1 MNKSFFSG
9 LAGLLFLV
17 LIIFGSRQSLA
28 WSEHP
33 LLIYPV
39 LKTMPVVANAPE
51 AEVKSLLTFLLQ
63 EEEGLARM
71 LAGQEAWARENIEA
85 YAPRPDDL
93 AFVATGNAE
102 DILQR
107 FFYAIRIN
115 PNVKMALYHH
125 LPPGLDGGGREVI
138 SPYELTTL
146 EKLTEMLSSTY
157 LRLNEGEM
165 IAPILVLASANNEPD
180 YGFDLGLFE
189 DNNTLWGKLYGF
201 GEQTFGNP
209 NLPYGTQA
217 PFHMGF
223 YHESWI
229 VFAAASFLKR
239 TYVEYRINLYQ
250 TLAEYAFA
258 SGQDYW
264 GYRFM
269 GWAMHYLGDLSMPY
283 HSSVLPGVSA
293 LRMIWINLKAM
304 LGFPKAYN
312 NAVQLVSNR
321 HTVYE
326 QFQWL
331 VLRGAFENGN
341 MEHPFI
347 KALENPVEA
356 KPYDYTFPR
365 EVVAHESYK
374 KGKATTRAMKRSF
387 PKKLVSDPKFEV
399 SDSPELD
406 NLIEYMSVEK
416 GPEGVE
422 KMTELI
428 AERFRSYGM
437 HTRSFVTAML
447 ESAD

>member
-1 MNKSFFSG
+1 MNKSCFSG
-9 LAGLLFLV
+9 LAGLLL
-17 LIIFGSRQSLA
+17 LIMVFSGVRQAHA

-39 LKTMPVVANAPE
+39 LKTMPIVANASDV
-51 AEVKSLLTFLLQ
+51 EVKSLLTFLLQ
-63 EEEGLARM
+63 EEAGLAKL
-71 LAGQEAWARENIEA
+71 LADQEAWARANIES
-85 YAPRPDDL
+85 YAPRPDNL
-93 AFVATGNAE
+93 AFVATGIPD

-107 FFYAIRIN
+107 FFYAIRMN

-125 LPPGLDGGGREVI
+125 LPPGADGGGREVI

-189 DNNTLWGKLYGF
+189 DNNTYWGRLYGF

-223 YHESWI
+223 YHEPGI
-229 VFAAASFLKR
+229 VFAAAPFLKR
-239 TYVEYRINLYQ
+239 TFVEYRIHLYQ
-250 TLAEYAFA
+250 ALAEYAFA
-258 SGQDYW
+258 AGQDYW

-304 LGFPKAYN
+304 IGFPKSRD

-331 VLRGAFENGN
+331 VLKDAYEKGN
-341 MEHPFI
+341 WEHPFI

-356 KPYDYTFPR
+356 KPYDHTFPR
-365 EVVAHESYK
+365 EVVARESYK
-374 KGKATTRAMKRSF
+374 KGKATTRAMKRYM
-387 PKKLVSDPKFEV
+387 PKKLISDPKFEV
-399 SDSPELD
+399 SDSEELD
-406 NLIEYMSVEK
+406 NLLDYMVAEK
-416 GPEGVE
+416 GPEGIE
-422 KMTELI
+422 GMTELI
-428 AERFRSYGM
+428 AERFSAYSM
-437 HTRSFVTAML
+437 HTRSFVTTIL
-447 ESAD
+447 ERN

>member
-1 MNKSFFSG
+1 MNKSFFRA
-9 LAGLLFLV
+9 LAALLFFV
-17 LIIFGSRQSLA
+17 LILFGGRQAQA

-39 LKTMPVVANAPE
+39 LKSMPVVANAPE
-51 AEVKSLLTFLLQ
+51 VEVKSLLTFLLQ

-85 YAPRPDDL
+85 YAPRPDNL

-107 FFYAIRIN
+107 FFYAIRID

-125 LPPGLDGGGREVI
+125 LPPGVDGGGREVI

-146 EKLTEMLSSTY
+146 DKLTEMLHSTY
-157 LRLNEGEM
+157 LRLHEGEL

-189 DNNTLWGKLYGF
+189 DNNTYWGKLYGF

-223 YHESWI
+223 YHEPGI
-229 VFAAASFLKR
+229 VFAAAPFLKR
-239 TYVEYRINLYQ
+239 TFVEYRINLYQ

-258 SGQDYW
+258 AGQDYW

-304 LGFPKAYN
+304 IGFPRSRD

-331 VLRGAFENGN
+331 ALKDAYEKGN
-341 MEHPFI
+341 WEHPFI

-356 KPYDYTFPR
+356 KPYDHTFPR
-365 EVVAHESYK
+365 EVVARESYK
-374 KGKATTRAMKRSF
+374 KGKATTRAMKRYM
-387 PKKLVSDPKFEV
+387 PKKLISDPKFEV
-399 SDSPELD
+399 SDAAELD
-406 NLIEYMSVEK
+406 NLLDYMVAEK
-416 GPEGVE
+416 GPEGIE
-422 KMTELI
+422 GMTALI
-428 AERFRSYGM
+428 AERFSAYSM

-447 ESAD
+447 ERN

>member
-1 MNKSFFSG
+1 MNKSVFKA
-9 LAGLLFLV
+9 LAALLFFV
-17 LIIFGSRQSLA
+17 LILFGGRQALA

-39 LKTMPVVANAPE
+39 LKSMPVVANAPE
-51 AEVKSLLTFLLQ
+51 VEVKSLLTFLLQ

-85 YAPRPDDL
+85 YAPRPDNL

-102 DILQR
+102 DLLQR

-125 LPPGLDGGGREVI
+125 LPPGVDGGGREVI

-146 EKLTEMLSSTY
+146 DKLTEMLHSTY
-157 LRLNEGEM
+157 LRLHEGEL

-189 DNNTLWGKLYGF
+189 DNNTYWGKLYGF

-223 YHESWI
+223 YHEPGI
-229 VFAAASFLKR
+229 VFAAAPFLKR
-239 TYVEYRINLYQ
+239 TFVEYRIHLYQ

-258 SGQDYW
+258 AGQDYW

-283 HSSVLPGVSA
+283 HSSVLPGVST

-304 LGFPKAYN
+304 IGFPRSRE
-312 NAVQLVSNR
+312 NAEQLVSNR

-331 VLRGAFENGN
+331 VLKDAYEKGN
-341 MEHPFI
+341 WEHPFI
-347 KALENPVEA
+347 KALENPVET
-356 KPYDYTFPR
+356 KPYDHNFPR
-365 EVVAHESYK
+365 EVVARESYK
-374 KGKATTRAMKRSF
+374 RGKATTRAMKKYF
-387 PKKLVSDPKFEV
+387 PQKLVSDPKFEV
-399 SDSPELD
+399 SDSEELD
-406 NLIEYMSVEK
+406 NLLDYMVAEK
-416 GPEGVE
+416 GPEGIDG
-422 KMTELI
+422 MTELI
-428 AERFRSYGM
+428 AERFSSYSL

-447 ESAD
+447 EGKD

>member
-1 MNKSFFSG
+1 MKNFAISASVSLF
-9 LAGLLFLV
+9 LLFAVFLGV
-17 LIIFGSRQSLA
+17 KPAHA

-39 LKTMPVVANAPE
+39 LKSMPAVANAPE
-51 AEVKSLLTFLLQ
+51 VEVKSLLTFLLEEEQGLVQLLARQ
-63 EEEGLARM
+63 EEWSRTNL
-71 LAGQEAWARENIEA
+71 EA
-85 YAPRPDDL
+85 YAPRPDNL
-93 AFVATGNAE
+93 AFVASGNAD

-125 LPPGLDGGGREVI
+125 LPPGVDSGGRQVI

-146 EKLTEMLSSTY
+146 EKLTEMLHSIY

-165 IAPILVLASANNEPD
+165 IAPIFVIASANNEPD

-189 DNNTLWGKLYGF
+189 DNNTYWGQLYGF

-223 YHESWI
+223 YHEPKI
-229 VFAAASFLKR
+229 VFAAAPFLKR
-239 TYVEYRINLYQ
+239 TFVEYRINLYQ
-250 TLAEYAFA
+250 TLAEYAFSA
-258 SGQDYW
+258 GQDYW

-283 HSSVLPGVSA
+283 HASVLPGVSA

-304 LGFPKAYN
+304 IGFPKGRD

-326 QFQWL
+326 QFHWL
-331 VLRGAFENGN
+331 VLREAFEEGN
-341 MEHPFI
+341 WEHPFI
-347 KALENPVEA
+347 QALENPVEA
-356 KPYDYTFPR
+356 KPFDHTFPR
-365 EVVAHESYK
+365 EVVARESYK
-374 KGKATTRAMKRSF
+374 KGKATTRAMKRYM
-387 PKKLVSDPKFEV
+387 PRKMISDPKFEV
-399 SDSPELD
+399 SDSEELD
-406 NLIEYMSVEK
+406 NLLDYMVAEK
-416 GPEGVE
+416 GPEGIDG
-422 KMTELI
+422 MTELI
-428 AERFRSYGM
+428 AERFRSYSM

-447 ESAD
+447 EN

>member
-1 MNKSFFSG
+1 
-9 LAGLLFLV
+9 LLFFV
-17 LIIFGSRQSLA
+17 LILFGGRQAQA

-39 LKTMPVVANAPE
+39 LKSMPVVANAPE
-51 AEVKSLLTFLLQ
+51 VEVKSLLTFLLQ

-85 YAPRPDDL
+85 YAPRPDNL

-107 FFYAIRIN
+107 FFYAIRID

-125 LPPGLDGGGREVI
+125 LPPGVDGGGREVI

-146 EKLTEMLSSTY
+146 DKLTEMLHSTY
-157 LRLNEGEM
+157 LRLHEGEL

-189 DNNTLWGKLYGF
+189 DNNTYWGKLYGF

-223 YHESWI
+223 YHEPGI
-229 VFAAASFLKR
+229 VFAAAPFLKR
-239 TYVEYRINLYQ
+239 TFVEYRINLYQ

-258 SGQDYW
+258 AGQDYW

-304 LGFPKAYN
+304 IGFPRSRD

-331 VLRGAFENGN
+331 ALKDAYEKGN
-341 MEHPFI
+341 WEHPFI

-356 KPYDYTFPR
+356 KPYDHTFPR
-365 EVVAHESYK
+365 EVVARESYK
-374 KGKATTRAMKRSF
+374 KGKATTRAMKRYM
-387 PKKLVSDPKFEV
+387 PKKLISDPKFEV
-399 SDSPELD
+399 SDAAELD
-406 NLIEYMSVEK
+406 NLLDYMVAEK
-416 GPEGVE
+416 GPEGIE
-422 KMTELI
+422 GMTALI
-428 AERFRSYGM
+428 AERFSAYSM

-447 ESAD
+447 ERN